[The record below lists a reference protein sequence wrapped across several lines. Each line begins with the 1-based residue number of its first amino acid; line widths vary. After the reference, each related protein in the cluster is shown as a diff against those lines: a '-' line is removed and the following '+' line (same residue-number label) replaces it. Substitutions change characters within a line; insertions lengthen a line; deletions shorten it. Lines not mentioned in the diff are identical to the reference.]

1 MCDGFSGMRLCT
13 CDGKEIDENSMWIL
27 YSHQHIRKVGLYL
40 PPLKKPI
47 TDKVN
52 FDNFLK
58 ILFKKVKNLFVL
70 NHSNPPSVVYPKTAI
85 SMEQELNL
93 GSVFDFAY
101 KPENDDV
108 LVILFEGQQYVF
120 KQKLSI
126 RTIDGK
132 MVNFRFWKITDF
144 KTYIDKQALEELAFE
159 LRTRLDANAWDD
171 GKINVLKG
179 EICI

>member
-13 CDGKEIDENSMWIL
+13 CDEKEIDENSMWIL

-52 FDNFLK
+52 FDYFFK

-101 KPENDDV
+101 KPDIDDV
-108 LVILFEGQQYVF
+108 LVILFEEQQYVF
-120 KQKLSI
+120 KQKSSMRI
-126 RTIDGK
+126 TDGK
-132 MVNFRFWKITDF
+132 MVSFRFWKISDF
-144 KTYIDKQALEELAFE
+144 KTYIDEQSLEEIEFE
-159 LRTRLDANAWDD
+159 LITRLDANDRDD
-171 GKINVLKG
+171 GTIDVLKG